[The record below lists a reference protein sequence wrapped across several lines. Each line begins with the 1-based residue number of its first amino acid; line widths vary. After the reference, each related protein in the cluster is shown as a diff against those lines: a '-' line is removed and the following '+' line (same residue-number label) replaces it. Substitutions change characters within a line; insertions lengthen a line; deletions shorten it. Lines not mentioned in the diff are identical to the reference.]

1 MSEQEFYDGWYE
13 KALAYCNEKHI
24 LPFFAHPDV
33 HVHMSSG
40 AFYFDDQAHI
50 VIYKFM
56 RQPDDFFNAFYEEL
70 VELKKRTLQDE
81 IDHISDMVKGP
92 ICCGD
97 VAEICERLRKAAL
110 DMKEDFK
117 KEHARQEAQQAALEE
132 DEARQRA
139 EAEAFDAE
147 YVQWCLA
154 QRDMGHDSDSAV

>member
-1 MSEQEFYDGWYE
+1 MSEQEFYDGWFS

-33 HVHMSSG
+33 HMSSG
-40 AFYFDDQAHI
+40 AFCFDDQYHI
-50 VIYKFM
+50 VISKCV

-81 IDHISDMVKGP
+81 IEHISGMVKGP

-110 DMKEDFK
+110 EMKEDFK
-117 KEHARQEAQQAALEE
+117 KEHARQVAQQAAWEE

-154 QRDMGHDSDSAV
+154 QRDLKRGSDSAV